1 MSQSGDSG
9 RTINRLSRPTMVG
22 GVVAVLVAAVALSG
36 CGSSAGEQKSADTV
50 SIGINSDPVPFGYD
64 PATLSGGGVT
74 TFFQALYSSLF
85 KTTSTGTVEPELAT
99 GYRFNADK
107 SQLTLTLRQ
116 DVTFTDG
123 TTLTSTL
130 VKQNLDRRSDPTMG
144 AYGAFA
150 KGGPAE
156 IRTVT
161 APDPSTVVIQFTK
174 PQASAPSL
182 LSDTAG
188 RIVGGKA
195 ITDPKILQTSADGSG
210 PYKLSSSGTV
220 KSSTYTLVKNNDAWN
235 ADSYPYSKIVFKVLV
250 DPQARAN
257 ALVSSQV
264 QMAQLDSTTVSFAKG
279 KTSVAEFPGAI
290 YGFSLF
296 DKLGKVSKPFKS
308 VEVRQA
314 LSMAVDRKKI
324 ASLHTGAVGTASY
337 FPPGTR
343 GYDSALETTY
353 SYNPTKAKQ
362 LLAQAGYPNGFSFSL
377 ITVGLGNDSDLQTVQ
392 KAWKAIGVTMNIEH
406 VTSYAKLLQAQTTTP
421 LGYSGFTFGRDPL
434 TYIYGFLLGGTFNSQ
449 HAEDPKI
456 QSALDAV
463 GSGDGASDEPA
474 LTKLNK
480 AIVDQGW
487 SIPLYSQSIYLGYSS
502 ADVAAPEASWDNVFP
517 LLSSIAPAKQTR

>member
-9 RTINRLSRPTMVG
+9 QLTARLPRAATVRGM
-22 GVVAVLVAAVALSG
+22 VAVLVAAAALSG
-36 CGSSAGEQKSADTV
+36 CGSSTEQQNSAGTV
-50 SIGINSDPVPFGYD
+50 SIGINSDPVPYGYD

-74 TFFQALYSSLF
+74 TFFQALYNSLF
-85 KTTSTGTVEPELAT
+85 KTTSTGKVEPELAT
-99 GYRFNADK
+99 GYRFNTDK
-107 SQLTLTLRQ
+107 TQLTLTLRQ

-156 IRTVT
+156 IRAVT
-161 APDPSTVVIQFTK
+161 APDPSTVIIQFTK

-182 LSDTAG
+182 LADTAG

-195 ITDPKILQTSADGSG
+195 IADPTILQTSADGSG
-210 PYKLSSSGTV
+210 PYTLSSSGTV
-220 KSSTYTLVKNNDAWN
+220 KSSTYTLVKNEDAWN
-235 ADSYPYSKIVFKVLV
+235 ADSYPYSTIVFKVLV

-257 ALVSSQV
+257 ALVSGQV
-264 QMAQLDSTTVSFAKG
+264 QMAQLDSTTVSFVKG

-296 DKLGKVSKPFKS
+296 DKLGTVSKPFKS

-314 LSMAVDRKKI
+314 LSMALDRTKV
-324 ASLHTGAVGTASY
+324 ASLHTGAVATASY
-337 FPPGTR
+337 FPPGTQ
-343 GYDSALETTY
+343 GYDSGLESTY

-377 ITVGLGNDSDLQTVQ
+377 ITVGLGNDSDLTTVQ
-392 KAWKAIGVTMNIEH
+392 KAWQAIGVTMNIEH

-434 TYIYGFLLGGTFNSQ
+434 TYIYGFLLGGTFNAQ

-456 QSALDAV
+456 LSALEAV
-463 GSGDGASDEPA
+463 GSGNGASDVPA
-474 LTKLNK
+474 LTKLND

-487 SIPLYSQSIYLGYSS
+487 SIPLYSQSIYLGYSAS
-502 ADVAAPEASWDNVFP
+502 TVAPPEASWDNVFP
-517 LLSSIAPAKQTR
+517 LLSSITPAQ